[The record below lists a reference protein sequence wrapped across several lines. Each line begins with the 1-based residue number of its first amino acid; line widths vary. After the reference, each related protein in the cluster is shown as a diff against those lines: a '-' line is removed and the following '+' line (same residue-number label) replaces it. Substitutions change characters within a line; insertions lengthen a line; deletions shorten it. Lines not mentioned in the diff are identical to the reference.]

1 MPGTESTIGLVSFY
15 LGGGVE
21 ELFAPV
27 EVSPLDEAQVLR
39 EVCEAAI
46 EGDPLNLRALF
57 VLGDYYTRAGEYARG
72 LRIDI
77 RLVTLR
83 PHNPVVRYN
92 LACSYSLIGFTE
104 LALFVLDQAVELGFS
119 NAEHMLTDADLENV
133 RSTPRFRELLRKAER
148 KGHALA

>member
-1 MPGTESTIGLVSFY
+1 MLGKEPAIGLVSFY
-15 LGGGVE
+15 LGGGVDQ
-21 ELFAPV
+21 LFAPV
-27 EVSPLDEAQVLR
+27 EVSSLDETQVLR

-57 VLGDYYTRAGEYARG
+57 ILGDYYTREGEYARG
-72 LRIDI
+72 LRIDL
-77 RLVTLR
+77 RLVTLQ

-104 LALFVLDQAVELGFS
+104 LALFVLDQAVELGFN

-133 RSTPRFRELLRKAER
+133 RSTRRFRELLRKAEKKR
-148 KGHALA
+148 HALA

>member
-1 MPGTESTIGLVSFY
+1 MPGREPETALVSFY
-15 LGGGVE
+15 LGGGVD

-27 EVSPLDEAQVLR
+27 EVSSLDEAQVLR

-46 EGDPLNLRALF
+46 EGDSLNLKALF
-57 VLGDYYTRAGEYARG
+57 ILGDYYTRAGEYARG

-83 PHNPVVRYN
+83 PHNPVARYN

-104 LALFVLDQAVELGFS
+104 LALFVLDQAVELGFD
-119 NAEHMLTDADLENV
+119 NVEHMLDDADLENV
-133 RSTPRFRELLRKAER
+133 RSTARFRELLRKAEKKR
-148 KGHALA
+148 HALA